1 MTHTYSL
8 AQLTALSYDPPRLV
22 QLAADTGY
30 DAAGI
35 RLLPAAPGG
44 ACYPLMDD
52 AALLRE
58 TRARIEGT
66 GVPVLDLELIRI
78 GAGFD
83 AGAYLSFMDVGARLG
98 AKHILVAGDEP
109 DEARMVEGFARLCDA
124 AAGFG
129 LSCDLEFMPWTAV
142 PSLSHA
148 VRIVEGAG
156 RRNGGVLVDAI
167 HFGRS
172 ASTLAEVERLPR
184 EWLHYAQVCDATVP
198 APTTHE
204 GLIHDARCARL
215 LPGEG
220 GLPLRELFA
229 RLPASLP
236 VSVEIPHDV
245 RAPAMGYEAWA
256 RAALAQAKCVLE
268 GV

>member
-1 MTHTYSL
+1 MTHAYSL

-44 ACYPLMDD
+44 TCYPLMDD
-52 AALLRE
+52 PALLRE
-58 TRARIEGT
+58 TRARIGGT

-78 GAGFD
+78 GADFD
-83 AGAYLSFMDVGARLG
+83 AGAYFSFMDVGARLG

-109 DEARMVEGFARLCDA
+109 DEGRLIEGFARLCDA
-124 AAGFG
+124 AAAFG
-129 LSCDLEFMPWTAV
+129 LTCDLEFMPWTAV

-148 VRIVEGAG
+148 VRVVEGAR

-172 ASTLAEVERLPR
+172 ASTLAEVERLPH
-184 EWLHYAQVCDATVP
+184 EWLHYAQVCDAPVP
-198 APTTHE
+198 APRTNE

-220 GLPLRELFA
+220 GLPLGELFA
-229 RLPASLP
+229 RLPAELP

-245 RAPAMGYEAWA
+245 RAPAMGHEAWA
-256 RAALAQAKCVLE
+256 RAALAQAKRVLE
-268 GV
+268 EA